1 MSGESKRSLALALAS
16 FAAGAV
22 VAGVLG
28 NPKTLARITE
38 GSKDLVEG
46 TKRLAKLRRFA

>member
-1 MSGESKRSLALALAS
+1 MSGQSKRSLALALAS
-16 FAAGAV
+16 FAAGV
-22 VAGVLG
+22 MVAGVLG

-46 TKRLAKLRRFA
+46 TKRLAKRTRLA